1 MLASEGGRNCRAW
14 RRKTSMADWIRSETG
29 SKFLL
34 ALTICL
40 MAAIGVLLYETRVM
54 VQEFESVFAAEEGR
68 TSGVGERKPSSLKT
82 AKQVG
87 TIIQNRLSRFL
98 VVILLLLVGLTLIA
112 LLFSLKHLFKPF
124 ENSEASHFAKDELLA
139 ELDELANNEDEKI
152 DSLSTNGSSIDED
165 PDTEGLSVQRLQ
177 IVKEAQDEGAI
188 AHSYYKM
195 VEALQKIN
203 ELEKMHTRDLS
214 TANKQLEKE
223 IAEREKAE
231 REIRH
236 LSRQLITGIEEAQKK
251 LAQDLHDEFGQTLAA
266 LHMGVETL
274 WNSIPDEMSDQKNS
288 INELI
293 GLIEQLGDKIR
304 SISSDLRPDLLDD
317 LGLAPTLEWYIKE
330 FQEQRTGL
338 EIDFQVVGFKKRAIP
353 EIELVLY
360 RIFQE
365 SLTNIVKHSKAG
377 QVSVMLT
384 FNYPKVILM
393 VKDNGLGFD
402 PTQRYGGIGIIGMRE
417 RAVSVG
423 GFIDIRS
430 EKGKGTTI
438 RVELPVS

>member
-1 MLASEGGRNCRAW
+1 
-14 RRKTSMADWIRSETG
+14 MADWIRSETG

-34 ALTICL
+34 ALSICL
-40 MAAIGVLLYETRVM
+40 TATIGVLLYETRAM
-54 VQEFESVFAAEEGR
+54 VQEFETVFAAEEGR
-68 TSGVGERKPSSLKT
+68 IPGDGENKPSSLKT
-82 AKQVG
+82 PKPSVG
-87 TIIQNRLSRFL
+87 TVLQNRLNRFL
-98 VVILLLLVGLTLIA
+98 GVIFLLLVGVTLIT
-112 LLFSLKHLFKPF
+112 LLFSIRHLLKPF
-124 ENSEASHFAKDELLA
+124 EGSKSSPLAKDELLVQ
-139 ELDELANNEDEKI
+139 LDELADEEDAQL
-152 DSLSTNGSSIDED
+152 DSLSTKESIDED
-165 PDTEGLSVQRLQ
+165 PETRNLSVGQHQTL
-177 IVKEAQDEGAI
+177 KEVHEDGAI

-274 WNSIPDEMSDQKNS
+274 WNSIPDEMADHKNS

-338 EIDFQVVGFKKRAIP
+338 KIDFQVVGFKKRAIP

-377 QVSVMLT
+377 RVTVMLT

-423 GFIDIRS
+423 GFLDIRS
-430 EKGKGTTI
+430 EKGKGTTL

>member
-1 MLASEGGRNCRAW
+1 
-14 RRKTSMADWIRSETG
+14 MADWIRSETG

-34 ALTICL
+34 ALSICL

-54 VQEFESVFAAEEGR
+54 VHEFETAFAAGQDR
-68 TSGVGERKPSSLKT
+68 IPGTAAGELRSPETPEPS
-82 AKQVG
+82 VD
-87 TIIQNRLSRFL
+87 TIVESRLSRFL
-98 VVILLLLVGLTLIA
+98 VVILLLLAGLSVIT
-112 LLFSLKHLFKPF
+112 LLFSLKHLLKPF
-124 ENSEASHFAKDELLA
+124 EDSDPTRLTKDELLA
-139 ELDELANNEDEKI
+139 ELDELADEDDEP
-152 DSLSTNGSSIDED
+152 DDDPLPEAEDLDED
-165 PDTEGLSVQRLQ
+165 PEAALLA
-177 IVKEAQDEGAI
+177 VKQLHILKEEREDGAI
-188 AHSYYKM
+188 AHSYNKM

-203 ELEKMHTRDLS
+203 ELEKKHTRDLS
-214 TANKQLEKE
+214 AANKQLEKE

-274 WNSIPDEMSDQKNS
+274 WNSIPDEMGDQKNS

-330 FQEQRTGL
+330 FQEQRTDL
-338 EIDFQVVGFKKRAIP
+338 KIDFQAVGFKKRATP

-365 SLTNIVKHSKAG
+365 SLTNIVKHAKAR
-377 QVSVMLT
+377 QVTVMLT

-393 VKDNGLGFD
+393 VKDDGVGFD
-402 PTQRYGGIGIIGMRE
+402 PTQRYGGIGLIGMRE

-438 RVELPVS
+438 RVEMPVS

>member
-1 MLASEGGRNCRAW
+1 
-14 RRKTSMADWIRSETG
+14 MADWIRSETG

-34 ALTICL
+34 ALSICL
-40 MAAIGVLLYETRVM
+40 MAAIGVLLYETRIM
-54 VQEFESVFAAEEGR
+54 VHEFESVFVMENAGATGGIEEQP
-68 TSGVGERKPSSLKT
+68 PSESHRRSV
-82 AKQVG
+82 ASIVED
-87 TIIQNRLSRFL
+87 RLSRFL
-98 VVILLLLVGLTLIA
+98 AIILLLLVGLAVIT
-112 LLFSLKHLFKPF
+112 LLFSLKHLVRPF
-124 ENSEASHFAKDELLA
+124 EDADASRLAKEELFN
-139 ELDELANNEDEKI
+139 ELDELTDGEIEEEDEER
-152 DSLSTNGSSIDED
+152 LSQTDLED
-165 PDTEGLSVQRLQ
+165 DDLDAELLSADHFEILEEDQ
-177 IVKEAQDEGAI
+177 KGGAI
-188 AHSYYKM
+188 ADSYNKM

-203 ELEKMHTRDLS
+203 ELEKKHTADLS
-214 TANKQLEKE
+214 AANKQLEKE

-236 LSRQLITGIEEAQKK
+236 LSRKLITGTEEAQKS

-330 FQEQRTGL
+330 FQEQRPDIR
-338 EIDFQVVGFKKRAIP
+338 IDFQAVGLKKRATS

-365 SLTNIVKHSKAG
+365 SLNNIVKHSKARH
-377 QVSVMLT
+377 VSAMLT

-393 VKDNGLGFD
+393 VKDDGVGFD
-402 PTQRYGGIGIIGMRE
+402 PAQRYGGIGIIGMRE
-417 RAVSVG
+417 RAVTVG
-423 GFIDIRS
+423 GVIEIRS